1 MELKNELGAGM
12 ARRRRQ
18 SVLEDVVEIA
28 SKLPWKIGLALALA
42 SYLALSAVA
51 GIKFDQ
57 PATVGTMG
65 NFMVKQFAVTFAAFG
80 QVLLPFCFLI
90 GAGWS
95 FFKQRKNEQLYDSIA
110 THSPAETKS
119 SALQAVERLTWQEFE
134 MLVGESFRRKGYT
147 VKETGGG
154 GADGGIDLEMSLNGQ
169 KYLVQCKQ
177 WKTFKVGVTVVRE
190 FFGVMV
196 ANGAKGGFVVTS
208 GVFTDDAVSFA
219 EDKNITLIDGVK
231 LVKIINAAQAAQPLK
246 KKDIPPPTDKGASRE
261 NKEGSTSPFCPKC
274 NNAMVKRTARQ
285 GANAGKEFWGCS
297 QYPKCRSVVAIT
309 T

>member
-1 MELKNELGAGM
+1 MFLISPDFPLAKKIFLGQIGLTQQFRGLLIWGRQELSIVSPEFPKNEELGAGM

-18 SVLEDVVEIA
+18 SALEDVVEIA
-28 SKLPWKIGLALALA
+28 SKLPWKVGLALALG
-42 SYLALSAVA
+42 SYLVLSVVA

-65 NFMVKQFAVTFAAFG
+65 NFMVKQFVVTLAAFG

-95 FFKQRKNEQLYDSIA
+95 FFKQRKNEQLFQSIA

-154 GADGGIDLEMSLNGQ
+154 GADGGIDLEMSLHGQ

-177 WKTFKVGVTVVRE
+177 WKAFKVGVKVVRE

-208 GVFTDDAVSFA
+208 GVFTEDAVNFA
-219 EDKNITLIDGVK
+219 EDKNIALIDGGK
-231 LVKIINAAQAAQPLK
+231 LMKIINGAQAAQPLEK
-246 KKDIPPPTDKGASRE
+246 QDVVRQALKDIPTQTKSR
-261 NKEGSTSPFCPKC
+261 
-274 NNAMVKRTARQ
+274 
-285 GANAGKEFWGCS
+285 
-297 QYPKCRSVVAIT
+297 
-309 T
+309 

>member
-1 MELKNELGAGM
+1 M

-18 SVLEDVVEIA
+18 SVFEDIVEIA
-28 SKLPWKIGLALALA
+28 SKLPWKVGLVLALA
-42 SYLALSAVA
+42 SYLVLHAVA
-51 GIKFDQ
+51 GIKVDQ
-57 PATVGTMG
+57 PANVGTMG
-65 NFMVKQFAVTFAAFG
+65 NFMIKQFAVTFAAFG

-95 FFKQRKNEQLYDSIA
+95 FFKQRKNEQLYESIA
-110 THSPAETKS
+110 THSPAEAKS

-177 WKTFKVGVTVVRE
+177 WKSFKVGVTVVRE

-219 EDKNITLIDGVK
+219 EDKNITLIDGGK
-231 LVKIINAAQAAQPLK
+231 LVKIINGAQATQPLK
-246 KKDIPPPTDKGASRE
+246 KEIVARQELRE
-261 NKEGSTSPFCPKC
+261 NSRLDKETYASPFCPKC
-274 NNAMVKRTARQ
+274 NNVMVKRTARQ
-285 GANAGKEFWGCS
+285 GANVGKEFWGCS
-297 QYPKCRSVVAIT
+297 QYPKCRSVVPIT
-309 T
+309 A

>member
-1 MELKNELGAGM
+1 M

-18 SVLEDVVEIA
+18 SVLEDIVEIA
-28 SKLPWKIGLALALA
+28 SKLPWKVGVALALG
-42 SYLALSAVA
+42 SYLVLHTVA

-65 NFMVKQFAVTFAAFG
+65 NFLVKQFVVTFAAFG

-95 FFKQRKNEQLYDSIA
+95 FFKQRKNEQLFESIA

-154 GADGGIDLEMSLNGQ
+154 GADGGIDLEMSLHGQ

-177 WKTFKVGVTVVRE
+177 WKAFKVGVKIVRE

-196 ANGAKGGFVVTS
+196 ANGAQGGFVVTS
-208 GVFTDDAVSFA
+208 GVFTDDAVNFA
-219 EDKNITLIDGVK
+219 ANKNITLIDGDT
-231 LVKIINAAQAAQPLK
+231 LVKIINGAQAAHSLEEQDAVRQERKDTAQP
-246 KKDIPPPTDKGASRE
+246 
-261 NKEGSTSPFCPKC
+261 NKEMSASPFCPKC
-274 NNAMVKRTARQ
+274 NNVMVKRTAKQ

-297 QYPKCRSVVAIT
+297 QYPKCKSVVAIT

>member
-1 MELKNELGAGM
+1 M

-18 SVLEDVVEIA
+18 SGFEDLVEIL
-28 SKLPWKIGLALALA
+28 SKFSWKTCLLLAVG
-42 SYLALSAVA
+42 SYLVLHAVTE
-51 GIKFDQ
+51 IKVVDQ
-57 PATVGTMG
+57 PTNVGNMG
-65 NFMVKQFAVTFAAFG
+65 NVALNQLGVTFAVFA
-80 QVLLPFCFLI
+80 QMLLPLAFLF
-90 GAGWS
+90 GAVLS
-95 FFKQRKNEQLYDSIA
+95 FFKQRKNEQLYESIA
-110 THSPAETKS
+110 THSPTETKS

-177 WKTFKVGVTVVRE
+177 WKAFKVGVQVIRE
-190 FFGVMV
+190 FFGVIV

-208 GVFTDDAVSFA
+208 GVFTEDAANFA
-219 EDKNITLIDGVK
+219 EDKNITLIDGDK
-231 LVKIINAAQAAQPLK
+231 LVKIINAALAAQPLEK
-246 KKDIPPPTDKGASRE
+246 KNVPLPGFKDTPLPHKEASA
-261 NKEGSTSPFCPKC
+261 SPFCPKC
-274 NNAMVKRTARQ
+274 NTPMVKRTAKQ

-297 QYPKCRSVVAIT
+297 QYPKCKSVIAIT

>member
-1 MELKNELGAGM
+1 M

-18 SVLEDVVEIA
+18 SFLEDVVEIA
-28 SKLPWKIGLALALA
+28 SKLPWKVGLVLAVA
-42 SYLALSAVA
+42 SYLVLHSVA
-51 GIKFDQ
+51 GIKVDH
-57 PATVGTMG
+57 PDNVGTMG
-65 NFMVKQFAVTFAAFG
+65 NYMGNQLAVTIAAFG

-95 FFKQRKNEQLYDSIA
+95 FFKQRKNEQLYESIA
-110 THSPAETKS
+110 NHSPTEMIS

-177 WKTFKVGVTVVRE
+177 WKTFKVGVKVVRE

-208 GVFTDDAVSFA
+208 GIFTEDAANFA
-219 EDKNITLIDGVK
+219 EDKNITLIDGDK
-231 LVKIINAAQAAQPLK
+231 LVKIINATLAAQPFEK
-246 KKDIPPPTDKGASRE
+246 KNAPRQGFKENSRP
-261 NKEGSTSPFCPKC
+261 NKEASASPFCPKC
-274 NNAMVKRTARQ
+274 NNAMVKRTAKQ
-285 GANAGKEFWGCS
+285 GANNGKEFWGCS
-297 QYPKCRSVVAIT
+297 QYPKCKSVVAIAR
-309 T
+309 

>member
-1 MELKNELGAGM
+1 MLGVGM

-18 SVLEDVVEIA
+18 SVFEDLVEIS
-28 SKLPWKIGLALALA
+28 SKLPWKAGLVLALVSFLV
-42 SYLALSAVA
+42 LHFVA
-51 GIKFDQ
+51 GLKVDQ
-57 PATVGTMG
+57 PAGVGTMG
-65 NFMVKQFAVTFAAFG
+65 NFMIKQFAVTFSAFG

-95 FFKQRKNEQLYDSIA
+95 FFKQRKKEQLYDSIA

-134 MLVGESFRRKGYT
+134 MLVGESFRRQGYT

-177 WKTFKVGVTVVRE
+177 WKAFKVGVTVVRE

-219 EDKNITLIDGVK
+219 EDKNITLIDGRK
-231 LVKIINAAQAAQPLK
+231 LVKIISGVQVIQPLK
-246 KKDIPPPTDKGASRE
+246 KEDVSPSGLEGTHGSNKGTNA
-261 NKEGSTSPFCPKC
+261 SPFCPKC
-274 NNAMVKRTARQ
+274 NNTMVKRIAKQ

-297 QYPKCRSVVAIT
+297 QYPKCKSVIAIT

>member
-1 MELKNELGAGM
+1 M
-12 ARRRRQ
+12 ARRKRQ
-18 SVLEDVVEIA
+18 SGFEDLVEIA
-28 SKLPWKIGLALALA
+28 SKFSWKTCLLLAVG
-42 SYLALSAVA
+42 SYIVLHAVT
-51 GIKFDQ
+51 GITVDQ
-57 PATVGTMG
+57 PATVGNMG
-65 NFMVKQFAVTFAAFG
+65 NVVFTQLVVTVAVFA
-80 QVLLPFCFLI
+80 QMLLPLAFLF
-90 GAGWS
+90 GAVLS
-95 FFKQRKNEQLYDSIA
+95 FFKQRKNKQLYESIA
-110 THSPAETKS
+110 THSPTETKN

-177 WKTFKVGVTVVRE
+177 WKAFKVGVKVVRE

-196 ANGAKGGFVVTS
+196 ANDAKGGFVVTS

-219 EDKNITLIDGVK
+219 EDKDITLIDGVK
-231 LVKIINAAQAAQPLK
+231 LVKIINAALAAHPLEK
-246 KKDIPPPTDKGASRE
+246 KNVSPPGIKDTPRQ
-261 NKEGSTSPFCPKC
+261 NKETSASPFCPKC

-285 GANAGKEFWGCS
+285 GTNAGKEFWGCS
-297 QYPKCRSVVAIT
+297 QYPKCKNVIAIT

>member
-1 MELKNELGAGM
+1 M

-18 SVLEDVVEIA
+18 SNLEDVIEIA
-28 SKLPWKIGLALALA
+28 SKLPWQVGLILALA
-42 SYLALSAVA
+42 SYLILHTIA
-51 GIKFDQ
+51 GIKVDQ
-57 PATVGTMG
+57 PANVGIMG
-65 NFMVKQFAVTFAAFG
+65 NFMIKQFAVTAAVIG
-80 QVLLPFCFLI
+80 QVILPICFLV

-95 FFKQRKNEQLYDSIA
+95 FIKQRKNKQLYESIA

-134 MLVGESFRRKGYT
+134 LLVGESFRRKGYT

-177 WKTFKVGVTVVRE
+177 WKAFKVGVKVVRE

-208 GVFTDDAVSFA
+208 GIFTEEAAAFA
-219 EDKNITLIDGVK
+219 EDKNITLIDGGK
-231 LVKIINAAQAAQPLK
+231 LVRIINGVQAAQLGLK
-246 KKDIPPPTDKGASRE
+246 DTPRPTRETSAS
-261 NKEGSTSPFCPKC
+261 TPCPKC
-274 NNAMVKRTARQ
+274 NSIMVRRTAKQ

-297 QYPKCRSVVAIT
+297 KYPKCKSVIAIT
-309 T
+309 I

>member
-1 MELKNELGAGM
+1 M

-18 SVLEDVVEIA
+18 SVFEDIIEIA
-28 SKLPWKIGLALALA
+28 SKFPWKVSLVLAVV
-42 SYLALSAVA
+42 SYLLLHTIA
-51 GIKFDQ
+51 GIKVAQ
-57 PATVGTMG
+57 PANAGAMG
-65 NFMVKQFAVTFAAFG
+65 NFMIKQFVVTLAAFG
-80 QVLLPFCFLI
+80 QMILPFCFLV

-95 FFKQRKNEQLYDSIA
+95 FFKQRKNERLYESIA
-110 THSPAETKS
+110 SHSPAETKS

-177 WKTFKVGVTVVRE
+177 WKAFKVGVTVVRE

-208 GVFTDDAVSFA
+208 GVFTEEAATFA

-231 LVKIINAAQAAQPLK
+231 LVKIINNAQSPQPGLK
-246 KKDIPPPTDKGASRE
+246 EPPRPTMERSASP
-261 NKEGSTSPFCPKC
+261 TCPKC
-274 NNAMVKRTARQ
+274 NSTMVRRTAKQ
-285 GANAGKEFWGCS
+285 GTNAGKEFWGCS
-297 QYPKCRSVVAIT
+297 QYPKCKSVIAVT

>member
-1 MELKNELGAGM
+1 M

-18 SVLEDVVEIA
+18 SDLEDLIEIA
-28 SKLPWKIGLALALA
+28 SKFPWKVCLVLAVVSFLIMHAI
-42 SYLALSAVA
+42 A
-51 GIKFDQ
+51 GIQVDRL
-57 PATVGTMG
+57 TNLGDMG
-65 NFMVKQFAVTFAAFG
+65 HFAIKQLVVTLAFFG
-80 QVLLPFCFLI
+80 QMILPFVFLI
-90 GAGWS
+90 GAGLS
-95 FFKQRKNEQLYDSIA
+95 FFKQRKNAQLYESIA

-134 MLVGESFRRKGYT
+134 LLVGESFRRKGYT
-147 VKETGGG
+147 VQETGGG

-177 WKTFKVGVTVVRE
+177 WKAFKVGVKVVRE

-208 GVFTDDAVSFA
+208 GVFTEEAATFA

-231 LVKIINAAQAAQPLK
+231 LVKIINNAQAPQPGLK
-246 KKDIPPPTDKGASRE
+246 EPPRPTMERSASP
-261 NKEGSTSPFCPKC
+261 TCPKC
-274 NNAMVKRTARQ
+274 NSTMVRRTARQ

-297 QYPKCRSVVAIT
+297 QYPKCKSVIAVTA
-309 T
+309 